1 MVLQVLFSE
10 EARLKM
16 AKNKGDVIVCSML
29 ECPLLLYFWFCIKF
43 R

>member
-10 EARLKM
+10 EVRLKM
-16 AKNKGDVIVCSML
+16 ENRGDVIVYSVL
-29 ECPLLLYFWFCIKF
+29 AYPVLLYFWFCIKF